1 MTICRISIY
10 LAYAM
15 AVYTIASIYYII
27 MTRNIGTPF
36 KDSLTL
42 EQREIK
48 RYSANIRKTVFL
60 QGCGL
65 AIILCII
72 GRPFKRC

>member
-42 EQREIK
+42 KQRQIK
-48 RYSANIRKTVFL
+48 ELKIDFSSFNPY
-60 QGCGL
+60 
-65 AIILCII
+65 II
-72 GRPFKRC
+72 

>member
-1 MTICRISIY
+1 
-10 LAYAM
+10 
-15 AVYTIASIYYII
+15 
-27 MTRNIGTPF
+27 
-36 KDSLTL
+36 TL
-42 EQREIK
+42 KQREIK